1 MFCAK
6 NEKVEKSNFL
16 YVILYIKQQCVIQ
29 NGGMIDMNEFERAK
43 NEYVM
48 ARNNERKRIISFL
61 KENEFEVLNEFRG
74 KGETRY
80 TSGNRL
86 NVPYD
91 LSNWKWVEVK
101 KGEWFYLISLQ
112 AFDRDPSSRNL
123 HVLMDRI
130 GVYKYEKYNSNE
142 VLEKMKI
149 TDIELPMDKEKF
161 DMLLDY
167 LN

>member
-1 MFCAK
+1 
-6 NEKVEKSNFL
+6 
-16 YVILYIKQQCVIQ
+16 
-29 NGGMIDMNEFERAK
+29 MNMSEFDRIK

-48 ARNNERKRIISFL
+48 ARNNERKKIISFL
-61 KENEFEVLNEFRG
+61 KENDFEVLSEFGG
-74 KGETRY
+74 KGKTRY

-91 LSNWKWVEVK
+91 LSNWKWIEAK
-101 KGEWFYLISLQ
+101 KGGCFYFISLQ
-112 AFDRDPSSRNL
+112 AFDKDPSSGNL

-142 VLEKMKI
+142 VLEKMKT
-149 TDIELPMDKEKF
+149 TDIDLPMDKEKF